1 MHVSPASVKKFVRLL
16 SSSPSSLAIAVKVRV
31 LAGVRT
37 SSFESIEA
45 ALEPVKSQPIPEDL
59 PWLDLSVLLR
69 FAVRSL
75 SEARPGPMVSKAAEG
90 TKRAGQRHAYGNP
103 DPHPVSPI
111 LFSWFL

>member
-31 LAGVRT
+31 LARVRT
-37 SSFESIEA
+37 SAFGSIEA
-45 ALEPVKSQPIPEDL
+45 ALEPVKSQPVPEGL

-75 SEARPGPMVSKAAEG
+75 SEARPGPTVSKAAEG
-90 TKRAGQRHAYGNP
+90 TKRDGHRHAYGNP

-111 LFSWFL
+111 LFS